1 MRRTTNCDEPTA
13 NRDERAAHR
22 DERAAHGNERAAHG
36 NGDAHA
42 NSNADR
48 DGDDNEESVRYPIDL
63 LGSGNL
69 EGLAFSHFCQIPPL
83 LVKC

>member
-1 MRRTTNCDEPTA
+1 MPCVAMRRTTNRDHRAA
-13 NRDERAAHR
+13 NRDERAANC
-22 DERAAHGNERAAHG
+22 DERAAHRD
-36 NGDAHA
+36 GDAHA

-48 DGDDNEESVRYPIDL
+48 DGDDNEESVRYAIDL

>member
-1 MRRTTNCDEPTA
+1 MRRTANCGEPT
-13 NRDERAAHR
+13 AHR
-22 DERAAHGNERAAHG
+22 DERAANG

-48 DGDDNEESVRYPIDL
+48 DGDDNEESVRYAIDL